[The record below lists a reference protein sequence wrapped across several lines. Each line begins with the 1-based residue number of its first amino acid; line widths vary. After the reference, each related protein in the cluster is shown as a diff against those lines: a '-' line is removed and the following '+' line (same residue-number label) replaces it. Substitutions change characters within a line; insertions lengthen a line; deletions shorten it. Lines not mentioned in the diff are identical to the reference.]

1 MKTRIFSLF
10 LFLSFNITAQITYI
24 PDSIFEQKLI
34 NLGYD
39 NIHNGWIATDS
50 INSIDSLDISS
61 NSSIYKIYDLS
72 GIEDFYNLQYLNCS
86 NNHFP
91 TLNLNNNSNLKHII
105 CTSDSIENIQV
116 DNLFSLQT
124 LVCDFNLIDNLDLS
138 GNPALTNLNC
148 LRNELTTL
156 DLSNNLFLATVSCG
170 ENQITILDMSMLDL
184 EVLQCQYNQITNINL
199 SGNYSLKHLTCH
211 DNLLQQIDLS
221 DNVNL
226 EWLSIG
232 NAELIQTTANNDLTS
247 LDLSNNCNIT
257 NFYCSGNSNL
267 TCIQT
272 CISSDTSNW
281 ASLESQMYYSLDC
294 NYTSVDEVSLNMNNL
309 ISIIDI
315 YGREVTNNY
324 EGVLFYIY
332 KNGKVEKRISLG
344 KHMEIN
350 FL

>member
-1 MKTRIFSLF
+1 MKTSILSLF
-10 LFLSFNITAQITYI
+10 LFLSFSITAQITYI

-39 NIHNGWIATDS
+39 NIHDGSVATDS

-61 NSSIYKIYDLS
+61 VSSIYKIYDLS

-91 TLNLNNNSNLKHII
+91 TLNMNNNSNLKHII
-105 CTSDSIENIQV
+105 CTSNSIENLQV
-116 DNLFSLQT
+116 DYLFSLQT
-124 LVCDFNLIDNLDLS
+124 LVCNFNLLDSLDLS
-138 GNPALTNLNC
+138 GNPGLTNLNC

-156 DLSNNLFLATVSCG
+156 DLSNNTFLATVSCG
-170 ENQITILDMSMLDL
+170 ENQITTLDFSMLDL
-184 EVLQCQYNQITNINL
+184 EILQCQYNPITNIDL

-232 NAELIQTTANNDLTS
+232 NAELMPPTANNDLTA
-247 LDLSNNCNIT
+247 LDLSNNCNVK
-257 NFYCSGNSNL
+257 NFYCSGNLNL
-267 TCIQT
+267 ICIQICT
-272 CISSDTSNW
+272 SSDTSNW
-281 ASLESQMYYSLDC
+281 ASLDSQMYYSLDC
-294 NYTSVDEVSLNMNNL
+294 NYTSVDEVSFNKDDL

-315 YGREVTNNY
+315 YGRQVNQNY
-324 EGVLFYIY
+324 KGVLFYIY
-332 KNGKVEKRISLG
+332 KNGKVEKQITLV
-344 KHMEIN
+344 K
-350 FL
+350 